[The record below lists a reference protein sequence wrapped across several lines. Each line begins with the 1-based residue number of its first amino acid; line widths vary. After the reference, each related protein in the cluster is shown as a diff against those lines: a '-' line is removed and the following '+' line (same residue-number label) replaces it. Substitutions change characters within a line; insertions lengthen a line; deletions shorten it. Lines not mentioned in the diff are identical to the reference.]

1 MLKNKITE
9 LFNIDYPIVQAPMA
23 GGVATTKLAG

>member
-23 GGVATTKLAG
+23 GGVEPPN